1 MSESASSTT
10 LAGTRVHCYGLGELG
25 LPLANR
31 LQAAGAEVSGFDT
44 DPQALARWQVGPAVV
59 PVHPPHVVLLCVTH
73 EAASRSVIGERMAS
87 WAPDTLVIEHG
98 TVSPQCARET
108 AARCRRAGLRY
119 VDAPLSGGAEGARRG
134 TLVAM
139 LGVEPHDHRAVLP
152 VLSAYCAHVEPVGMP
167 GDGQTCKLANQLAIA
182 GIAAGLAV
190 AQRFALANG
199 LSLDAV
205 FNALSHGSAHS
216 VQLERLKLKLCE
228 PTVPATERF
237 AWLHKDLEH
246 CAEVSITSQPLVQ
259 LWRALWDTPSTSFQD
274 SVS

>member
-1 MSESASSTT
+1 MSASAALHS
-10 LAGTRVHCYGLGELG
+10 LAGTRVHFYGLGELG
-25 LPLANR
+25 FHLARR
-31 LQAAGAEVSGFDT
+31 LQAAGANVFGFDT
-44 DPQALARWQVGPAVV
+44 DPQAQARWQAAHASE
-59 PVHPPHVVLLCVTH
+59 PVLPPHVVVLCVTH
-73 EAASRSVIGERMAS
+73 EAASRNVIDQRMAS
-87 WAPDTLVIEHG
+87 WMPGTLVIEHG

-108 AARCRRAGLRY
+108 ASRCTAAGLRY
-119 VDAPLSGGAEGARRG
+119 VDAPLSGGAEGAQRG

-139 LGVEPHDHRAVLP
+139 LGAEPHDHPAVLP
-152 VLSAYCAHVEPVGMP
+152 VLSAYCAHVESVGIP

-199 LSLDAV
+199 LNLDAV

-216 VQLERLKLKLCE
+216 VQLERLKPKLCE
-228 PTVPATERF
+228 STVPAAERF

-246 CAEVSITSQPLVQ
+246 CAEVSIASQPLVQ